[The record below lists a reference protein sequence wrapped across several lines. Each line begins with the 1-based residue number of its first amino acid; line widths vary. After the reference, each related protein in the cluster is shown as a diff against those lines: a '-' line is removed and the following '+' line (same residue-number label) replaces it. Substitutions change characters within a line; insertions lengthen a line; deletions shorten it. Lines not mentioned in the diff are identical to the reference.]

1 MRLSGKNYCLLM
13 GLALLLL
20 LALIAGPAAPSAR
33 AAEADVAMYYDA
45 LSPYGTWVDYGNYG
59 PVWYPTQGVT
69 PNWRPYVDG
78 RWVPTDDGWVF
89 ETGEPWGWAT
99 YHFGNWMPTTEY
111 GWVWDPGSTWYPSTA
126 AWRTSDDYVGWAPI
140 PPPDY
145 VPEPAYY
152 PTGGY
157 DPSLAPMDL
166 LSPPYWTFAQ
176 ADNFLL
182 GFDQPYQPA
191 YSYYNTGYLA
201 PYDYAPYVFANSL
214 LLSDFYYPGFNHN
227 AFYCYGPSFPFVSR
241 VTNINIVNINNF
253 ARNHNFNHIRNGLPS
268 QAVFNRH
275 PFIRDAI
282 PASVLEGGRLHA
294 QRVSNPATVGRQLAR
309 PGVVKPPANVP
320 KLSKE
325 IPKGGA
331 PQAGPAVRGGARG
344 VPVAPRGATSPRAV
358 TTPKGE
364 AAPRGVTTPKGEAAH
379 GGVTT
384 PRGEA
389 APSRGVTAP
398 RAPREAPTHAVTPPT
413 REPRAPVRA
422 PTGKFTAPGRE
433 FRATSR
439 GTTMP
444 PPSTH
449 AVTPRMQQQIRQYQA
464 PSRPAPSFRPSAPAP
479 APHMAP
485 SAPAPRPSAPA
496 PAPRPS
502 APAPAPHPSA
512 PAPSGG
518 GGGHPR

>member
-1 MRLSGKNYCLLM
+1 MRLTGKKSGLVM

-20 LALIAGPAAPSAR
+20 LALIIAPAAPSP
-33 AAEADVAMYYDA
+33 AASEDVAMYYDA

-69 PNWRPYVDG
+69 SNWRPYMDG
-78 RWVPTDDGWVF
+78 RWVPTSDGWVF

-111 GWVWDPGSTWYPSTA
+111 GWVWNPGSTWYPSTA
-126 AWRTSDDYVGWAPI
+126 AWRTSDEYVGWAPI

-157 DPSLAPMDL
+157 YSGQPVLDLISAPF
-166 LSPPYWTFAQ
+166 WIFAQ
-176 ADNFLL
+176 AANFLL
-182 GFDQPYQPA
+182 GFNQPYLPA

-201 PYDYAPYVFANSL
+201 PYGYVPFLFANTL
-214 LLSDFYYPGFNHN
+214 FLSDFYYPAFNHR
-227 AFYCYGPSFPFVSR
+227 AFYCFGPSFPFVSQ
-241 VTNINIVNINNF
+241 VTNINVVNINNF
-253 ARNHNFNHIRNGLPS
+253 ARNANFTHIRNGLPS

-282 PASVLEGGRLHA
+282 PASVREHGRFQA
-294 QRVSNPATVGRQLAR
+294 QRVANPATVGRQLAN

-325 IPKGGA
+325 IPKGVA
-331 PQAGPAVRGGARG
+331 PQAQPAARGAARG
-344 VPVAPRGATSPRAV
+344 VPVAPRGATAPKAV
-358 TTPKGE
+358 T
-364 AAPRGVTTPKGEAAH
+364 A
-379 GGVTT
+379 

-389 APSRGVTAP
+389 APRV
-398 RAPREAPTHAVTPPT
+398 PREAPHVVTPSAE
-413 REPRAPVRA
+413 RRAPA
-422 PTGKFTAPGRE
+422 GEFTAPGRE
-433 FRATSR
+433 RVTPPREFQAPTRAPAREFRAPSR

-449 AVTPRMQQQIRQYQA
+449 EVTPRMQQQIRQFQA

-479 APHMAP
+479 APRMAP

-496 PAPRPS
+496 PAP
-502 APAPAPHPSA
+502 
-512 PAPSGG
+512 SGG
-518 GGGHPR
+518 GGGQHHR

>member
-1 MRLSGKNYCLLM
+1 MRLSGKNYGLVM
-13 GLALLLL
+13 GLALVFLV
-20 LALIAGPAAPSAR
+20 ALIIVPAAPSR

-69 PNWRPYVDG
+69 PNWRPYMDG

-145 VPEPAYY
+145 VPEPAYS

-157 DPSLAPMDL
+157 YSGEPVLDL
-166 LSPPYWTFAQ
+166 LSAPFWIFAQ
-176 ADNFLL
+176 AANFLL
-182 GFDQPYQPA
+182 GFNQPYLPA

-201 PYDYAPYVFANSL
+201 PYDYAPFLFANTL
-214 LLSDFYYPGFNHN
+214 FLSDFYYPGFNHN
-227 AFYCYGPSFPFVSR
+227 AFYCFGPSFPFVSQ

-253 ARNHNFNHIRNGLPS
+253 ARNHNFTHIRNCLPP

-282 PASVLEGGRLHA
+282 PASVREGGRLHA

-325 IPKGGA
+325 IPKGVA
-331 PQAGPAVRGGARG
+331 PQAGPAARGGARG
-344 VPVAPRGATSPRAV
+344 VPVAPRGATAPKAV

-364 AAPRGVTTPKGEAAH
+364 AAPGGAIAPKGGTTPKAVTTPKG
-379 GGVTT
+379 GTT
-384 PRGEA
+384 PEVMT
-389 APSRGVTAP
+389 APGRQP
-398 RAPREAPTHAVTPPT
+398 RAPRATTGGT
-413 REPRAPVRA
+413 MPRAS
-422 PTGKFTAPGRE
+422 TAPG
-433 FRATSR
+433 R

-444 PPSTH
+444 PSSTH
-449 AVTPRMQQQIRQYQA
+449 EVTPRMQQQIRQA
-464 PSRPAPSFRPSAPAP
+464 PSRPAPQQFRAPTPAPRSAPSMPAPRMAPAAPAPRPSAPVA
-479 APHMAP
+479 
-485 SAPAPRPSAPA
+485 APRPSAPA
-496 PAPRPS
+496 PAP
-502 APAPAPHPSA
+502 
-512 PAPSGG
+512 SGG
-518 GGGHPR
+518 GGQQHHK

>member
-1 MRLSGKNYCLLM
+1 MRLSGNKSGLAM
-13 GLALLLL
+13 ALALLLL
-20 LALIAGPAAPSAR
+20 LALIIAPAGPSR
-33 AAEADVAMYYDA
+33 ASSEDVAMYYDA
-45 LSPYGTWVDYGNYG
+45 LAPYGTWVDYGNYG

-69 PNWRPYVDG
+69 ANWRPYMDG

-99 YHFGNWMPTTEY
+99 YHFGNWMPTAEY

-140 PPPDY
+140 PPPEY

-157 DPSLAPMDL
+157 YPGQPALDL
-166 LSPPYWTFAQ
+166 LSAPFWIFAQ
-176 ADNFLL
+176 AANFLL
-182 GFDQPYQPA
+182 GFNQPYLPA

-201 PYDYAPYVFANSL
+201 PYNYTPFLFANTL
-214 LLSDFYYPGFNHN
+214 FLSDFYYPGFNHR
-227 AFYCYGPSFPFVSR
+227 AFYCFGPSFPFVSR

-253 ARNHNFNHIRNGLPS
+253 ARNANFNHFRNVVPS
-268 QAVFNRH
+268 QAVLNRH
-275 PFIRDAI
+275 PFIREAI
-282 PASVLEGGRLHA
+282 PASVRENGRFQV
-294 QRVSNPATVGRQLAR
+294 QRVSNPASVGRQLAH
-309 PGVVKPPANVP
+309 PGVVKPPAGVP

-325 IPKGGA
+325 IPKGVT
-331 PQAGPAVRGGARG
+331 PQAGAAVRGGARG

-358 TTPKGE
+358 TTPRGE
-364 AAPRGVTTPKGEAAH
+364 AVH

-398 RAPREAPTHAVTPPT
+398 RAPHMVTPST
-413 REPRAPVRA
+413 EHRA
-422 PTGKFTAPGRE
+422 PTGAFTAPGRE
-433 FRATSR
+433 RATPTREFQAPSRAPAREFRAPSR

-449 AVTPRMQQQIRQYQA
+449 DITPRMQQQIRQFQA
-464 PSRPAPSFRPSAPAP
+464 PSRPAPSFRPSAPA
-479 APHMAP
+479 
-485 SAPAPRPSAPA
+485 SAPRLA
-496 PAPRPS
+496 PS

-512 PAPSGG
+512 PAPAPRGGGGGGGG
-518 GGGHPR
+518 GGGHQH

>member
-1 MRLSGKNYCLLM
+1 
-13 GLALLLL
+13 
-20 LALIAGPAAPSAR
+20 
-33 AAEADVAMYYDA
+33 MYYDA

-78 RWVPTDDGWVF
+78 RWVPTADGWVF

-145 VPEPAYY
+145 VPEPAYA
-152 PTGGY
+152 PAGGY
-157 DPSLAPMDL
+157 YPDQPALDL
-166 LSPPYWTFAQ
+166 LSAPFWIFAQ
-176 ADNFLL
+176 AANFLL
-182 GFDQPYQPA
+182 GFDQPYAPA

-201 PYDYAPYVFANSL
+201 PYDYVPFLFANTL
-214 LLSDFYYPGFNHN
+214 LLSDFYYPGFNHR
-227 AFYCYGPSFPFVSR
+227 AFYCFGPSFPFVSR

-253 ARNHNFNHIRNGLPS
+253 ARNANFNHIRNGLPS
-268 QAVFNRH
+268 EAIFNRH

-282 PASVLEGGRLHA
+282 PASVRESGRFQA
-294 QRVSNPATVGRQLAR
+294 QRVANPATAGRQLAH

-325 IPKGGA
+325 IPKGVA

-358 TTPKGE
+358 TTPKGA

-379 GGVTT
+379 GGVTPPRGEAAPRGVTT

-389 APSRGVTAP
+389 APSRGVSAP
-398 RAPREAPTHAVTPPT
+398 RAPHMVTPSA
-413 REPRAPVRA
+413 EHRA
-422 PTGKFTAPGRE
+422 PTGVFTAPGRE
-433 FRATSR
+433 RRRPGS
-439 GTTMP
+439 
-444 PPSTH
+444 PSQG
-449 AVTPRMQQQIRQYQA
+449 V
-464 PSRPAPSFRPSAPAP
+464 
-479 APHMAP
+479 
-485 SAPAPRPSAPA
+485 PRPIQGYDHAAAVDP
-496 PAPRPS
+496 
-502 APAPAPHPSA
+502 
-512 PAPSGG
+512 
-518 GGGHPR
+518 